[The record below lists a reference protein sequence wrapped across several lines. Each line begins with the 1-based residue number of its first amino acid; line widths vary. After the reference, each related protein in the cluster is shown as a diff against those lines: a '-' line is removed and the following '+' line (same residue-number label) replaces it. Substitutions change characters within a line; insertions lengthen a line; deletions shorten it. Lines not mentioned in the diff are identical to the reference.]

1 MPQTDVAD
9 GDAVRPTA
17 GADVDEDAVV
27 AGGDL
32 CRRTSS

>member
-9 GDAVRPTA
+9 GDAVQPTA
-17 GADVDEDAVV
+17 GANADADATV